1 MRRFPA
7 SRIASGFRPGRRG
20 RFRRVAAAAA
30 ALCVVAA
37 SCGSERSPTARA
49 ESGPREGTLV
59 GRPAPPAA
67 AVAPLAASAETPE
80 EAVRRALE
88 RIAAGDRE
96 GLLAIALS
104 EAEFREVV
112 YPELPAS
119 RPERN
124 TSADYVWRGLR
135 QKSRNS
141 LAFTLD
147 RYTGAPLELVAVEFL
162 GETTDYGSY
171 RVHRKT
177 ALTVKRPDGSQAVV
191 RLFGSMI
198 ERAGRY
204 KIFSFVTD

>member
-1 MRRFPA
+1 MRPNPRAFRFPF
-7 SRIASGFRPGRRG
+7 GPGGG
-20 RFRRVAAAAA
+20 RFRAVAA
-30 ALCVVAA
+30 ALCVAA
-37 SCGSERSPTARA
+37 ACGSERSPEARA
-49 ESGPREGTLV
+49 EGESPPA
-59 GRPAPPAA
+59 RPAESAVPGAA
-67 AVAPLAASAETPE
+67 PAPLAGSEATPE
-80 EAVRRALE
+80 AVARQALE
-88 RIAAGDRE
+88 EIAAGDRE
-96 GLLAIALS
+96 ALLAIALD

-112 YPELPAS
+112 YPALPAS

-124 TSADYVWRGLR
+124 TSADFVWRGLN

-147 RYTGAPLELVAVEFL
+147 RYTGRPLELVAVDFL

-177 ALTVKRPDGSQAVV
+177 ALTVRTPEGGQRVV

>member
-1 MRRFPA
+1 M
-7 SRIASGFRPGRRG
+7 
-20 RFRRVAAAAA
+20 AAAGTLCVLAA
-30 ALCVVAA
+30 A
-37 SCGSERSPTARA
+37 CGSERSAPARA
-49 ESGPREGTLV
+49 ESESSRE
-59 GRPAPPAA
+59 RPAAPPAPA
-67 AVAPLAASAETPE
+67 AAPVPLPHSAPTPE
-80 EAVRRALE
+80 EAARRALDL
-88 RIAAGDRE
+88 IAAGDRAA
-96 GLLAIALS
+96 LLDLALG
-104 EAEFREVV
+104 ETEFREAV

-124 TSADYVWRGLR
+124 TSADFVWRSLH

-147 RYTGAPLELVAVEFL
+147 RYAGQRLELVAVDFL

-177 ALTVKRPDGSQAVV
+177 ALKVRRPDGAETVV

-204 KIFSFVTD
+204 RIFSFVTD

>member
-1 MRRFPA
+1 MPHSGA
-7 SRIASGFRPGRRG
+7 SRLP
-20 RFRRVAAAAA
+20 AAWQTRLR
-30 ALCVVAA
+30 ALAVVAVCA
-37 SCGSERSPTARA
+37 AGCGSDRSPAARA
-49 ESGPREGTLV
+49 DSAPPEEPAV
-59 GRPAPPAA
+59 APPAPP
-67 AVAPLAASAETPE
+67 VAPPPLPDAAPTPE
-80 EAVRRALE
+80 EAARRALDL
-88 RIAAGDRE
+88 IAAGDRAA
-96 GLLAIALS
+96 LLDLALG
-104 EAEFREVV
+104 ETEFREAV

-124 TSADYVWRGLR
+124 TSADFVWRSLH

-147 RYTGAPLELVAVEFL
+147 RYAGQRLELVAVDFL

-177 ALTVKRPDGSQAVV
+177 ALTVRRPDGTETVV

-204 KIFSFVTD
+204 RIFSFVTD

>member
-1 MRRFPA
+1 MRPNPRAFRFP
-7 SRIASGFRPGRRG
+7 FGRKAG
-20 RFRRVAAAAA
+20 RFRAVAAA
-30 ALCVVAA
+30 ALCVAA
-37 SCGSERSPTARA
+37 ACGSERSPEARA
-49 ESGPREGTLV
+49 EGESSPE
-59 GRPAPPAA
+59 RPAESAVPGAA
-67 AVAPLAASAETPE
+67 SAPLAGSRATPE
-80 EAVRRALE
+80 GVARLALE
-88 RIAAGDRE
+88 RLAAGDRE
-96 GLLAIALS
+96 ALLAIALS
-104 EAEFREVV
+104 ETEFREVV

-124 TSADYVWRGLR
+124 TSADFVWSSLH

-147 RYTGAPLELVAVEFL
+147 RYAGQRLELVAVDFL

-177 ALTVKRPDGSQAVV
+177 ALTVQRPDGTKTVV

-198 ERAGRY
+198 ERGGRY

>member
-1 MRRFPA
+1 M
-7 SRIASGFRPGRRG
+7 
-20 RFRRVAAAAA
+20 AAAGTLCVLAA
-30 ALCVVAA
+30 A
-37 SCGSERSPTARA
+37 CGSERSAPARA
-49 ESGPREGTLV
+49 ESESSRE
-59 GRPAPPAA
+59 RPAAPPAPA
-67 AVAPLAASAETPE
+67 AAPVPLPHSAPTPE
-80 EAVRRALE
+80 EAARRALDL
-88 RIAAGDRE
+88 IAAGDRAA
-96 GLLAIALS
+96 LLDLALG
-104 EAEFREVV
+104 ETEFREAV

-124 TSADYVWRGLR
+124 TSADFVWRSLH

-147 RYTGAPLELVAVEFL
+147 RYAGQRLELVAVDFL

-177 ALTVKRPDGSQAVV
+177 TLKVRRPDGAETVV

-204 KIFSFVTD
+204 RIFSFVTD

>member
-1 MRRFPA
+1 MPRLPA
-7 SRIASGFRPGRRG
+7 FRIASRFRPGRPG
-20 RFRRVAAAAA
+20 RFRFVAAAA
-30 ALCVVAA
+30 ALCVLAA
-37 SCGSERSPTARA
+37 CGSERSPTARA
-49 ESGPREGTLV
+49 ESRPGEGNSVL
-59 GRPAPPAA
+59 RPALPAGAA
-67 AVAPLAASAETPE
+67 APFAASAETPE
-80 EAVRRALE
+80 EAARRALE

-177 ALTVKRPDGSQAVV
+177 ALTVKRPDGSKTVV

>member
-1 MRRFPA
+1 MTDLTKQPPRRLPA
-7 SRIASGFRPGRRG
+7 GRRPA
-20 RFRRVAAAAA
+20 RFAAA
-30 ALCVVAA
+30 ALGLLLTA
-37 SCGSERSPTARA
+37 SCAGGPAAEARA
-49 ESGPREGTLV
+49 DADLP
-59 GRPAPPAA
+59 PDAAPPAPFA
-67 AVAPLAASAETPE
+67 GSSATPE
-80 EAVRRALE
+80 AAARLALE
-88 RIAAGDRE
+88 RIAAGDRD
-96 GLLAIALS
+96 GLLGSALT

-124 TSADYVWRGLR
+124 TSADYLWRGLR
-135 QKSRNS
+135 QKSENA

-147 RYTGAPLELVAVEFL
+147 RHAGAPPELLAVDFL

-177 ALTVKRPDGSQAVV
+177 ALTVRAPEGGKTVLRV
-191 RLFGSMI
+191 FGSMI